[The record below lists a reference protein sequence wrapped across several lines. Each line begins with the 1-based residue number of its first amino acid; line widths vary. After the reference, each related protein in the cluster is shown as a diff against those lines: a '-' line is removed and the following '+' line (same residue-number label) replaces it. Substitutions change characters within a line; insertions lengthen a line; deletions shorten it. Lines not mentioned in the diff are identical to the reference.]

1 MKARRKSEG
10 SGSLASAST
19 DAFSGT
25 QSSKGRLLV
34 IEDEPDLQELLRYNL
49 SREGFEV
56 LCTDRGERGLEL
68 VRKHLPDLVVLD
80 LMLPGMDGLEV
91 CRALRGEPS
100 TASIPVVMV
109 TAKDQE
115 ADIVLGLELGAD
127 DYITKPYRWREL
139 LARIRAVL
147 RRRSTAGSEDADKD
161 SAIRVRNLV
170 IDPQRHQVMVKEQL
184 VDLTV
189 TEFRILRLLAARPG
203 RVFTRQQI
211 IEAVHGD
218 LAAVTDRSVD
228 VQVVALRRKLSM
240 ASDDASGDD
249 IETIRGVGYRFKE

>member
-1 MKARRKSEG
+1 MKARRKDSQAFEER
-10 SGSLASAST
+10 S
-19 DAFSGT
+19 DAT
-25 QSSKGRLLV
+25 ERAAARGRLLV

-56 LCTDRGERGLEL
+56 MCTDRGERGLEL
-68 VRKHLPDLVVLD
+68 ARRQLPDLVVLD

-91 CRALRGEPS
+91 CRALRADAQ
-100 TASIPVVMV
+100 TAEIPVVMV
-109 TAKDQE
+109 TARDQE

-147 RRRSTAGSEDADKD
+147 RRRSTSPPAEADD
-161 SAIRVRNLV
+161 EPVRIRNII
-170 IDPQRHQVMVKEQL
+170 IDPQRHQVTVDDKP
-184 VDLTV
+184 VDLTA
-189 TEFRILRLLAARPG
+189 TEFKLLRLLMSRPG

-211 IEAVHGD
+211 IAAVHGE

-228 VQVVALRRKLSM
+228 VQVVALRRKLS
-240 ASDDASGDD
+240 ASSGTAADDD
-249 IETIRGVGYRFKE
+249 IETVRGVGYRFREL